1 MSWAKYR
8 KVQYFLFQKK
18 KENVKIDENGN
29 ESVVTISYKI
39 KFIDS
44 SIFMA
49 TYIYKIEIRIR
60 FKIKAGSYLELLTSE
75 TMKLLGSI
83 KSKITKNGNNENRS
97 NLEITELAVAYGSVV
112 NNNYQQN
119 SKVLYTFVPSKLYGR
134 LFDISAKYF
143 VSKNY

>member
-1 MSWAKYR
+1 
-8 KVQYFLFQKK
+8 
-18 KENVKIDENGN
+18 
-29 ESVVTISYKI
+29 
-39 KFIDS
+39 
-44 SIFMA
+44 MA

-75 TMKLLGSI
+75 AMKLLGSI
-83 KSKITKNGNNENRS
+83 KSKITKNGNDKNIS

-143 VSKNY
+143 VSKNYWVRIFIYWSMVYWSKFQTTRDKR

>member
-97 NLEITELAVAYGSVV
+97 NLEITELAVPYGNIV
-112 NNNYQQN
+112 NNNY
-119 SKVLYTFVPSKLYGR
+119 
-134 LFDISAKYF
+134 
-143 VSKNY
+143 